1 MRDMESVLR
10 QKKFLTLT
18 KEITEP
24 NRNKYLAIK
33 KKRIFKQSHNIVKRK
48 LVGHVSV
55 NIDVGCTWKLQ
66 ENWATT

>member
-1 MRDMESVLR
+1 MGLGDHSYVVLFLFYFQYLMRDMESVLR

-33 KKRIFKQSHNIVKRK
+33 KKKN
-48 LVGHVSV
+48 
-55 NIDVGCTWKLQ
+55 LQ
-66 ENWATT
+66 AVP